1 MINYETALEWTTEYL
16 QENYPNHLQ
25 KSYLENVN
33 TWSSDFTEF
42 TLFTAY
48 YEIPMLMK
56 EVNEFRDHTVFQF
69 IVPSTKKEFFQ
80 VLEILDK
87 L

>member
-1 MINYETALEWTTEYL
+1 MINYETALEWTREYL

-33 TWSSDFTEF
+33 TWSGDFIEF

-87 L
+87 S